1 MKKSTTKA
9 TIVKAKISET
19 KHRTKEKIMI
29 VMNWTITTKRRIENA
44 RKESPTNL
52 NGNQMMRSLST
63 VSTIAQTWARI
74 QVSKM
79 MVSTS
84 MAKET
89 STLMVIWKRRLTDEY
104 LDDDNKD
111 GIHMICTMMMCH
123 RMGSKRM
130 MGLKTRTGTRTLR
143 MMSGLTEKIK
153 TRKTALTKSKKT

>member
-9 TIVKAKISET
+9 TIVKVKISET

-44 RKESPTNL
+44 WKESPTNL
-52 NGNQMMRSLST
+52 NGNQMMRSLSM

-89 STLMVIWKRRLTDEY
+89 STLMVIWKRR
-104 LDDDNKD
+104 K
-111 GIHMICTMMMCH
+111 
-123 RMGSKRM
+123 
-130 MGLKTRTGTRTLR
+130 KTILR
-143 MMSGLTEKIK
+143 MSIWMTTIK
-153 TRKTALTKSKKT
+153 MGFK